1 MHAVCERKEM
11 VEVTENL
18 NLKKNEKA
26 VLSINQLF
34 NWVWRIFVW
43 KKNEED
49 ANPYVCVQIP

>member
-1 MHAVCERKEM
+1 MMTKLGSVTTTLNQEQDEEPQWGMHAVCERKEM

-34 NWVWRIFVW
+34 N
-43 KKNEED
+43 
-49 ANPYVCVQIP
+49 

>member
-34 NWVWRIFVW
+34 N
-43 KKNEED
+43 
-49 ANPYVCVQIP
+49 